1 MSTQSVNYDFILTL
15 QMAQKYLYQYV
26 VLVLMILGTIGCVF
40 SLIVF
45 TKTTFR
51 KNPCSLYMIA
61 YYIGNLTHIYT
72 IILPSML
79 VFGYNQSISVQS
91 IDACRF
97 IIYMAVVLNV
107 LCPSYLIFASIDR
120 ILITSSNATTR
131 QRSTVRLA
139 FISVISITLFW
150 FLCDTHVLVFTKIFE
165 VVTNYFVCSFQGGL
179 YLTVFIYYSTT
190 RALLIPFI
198 LAILGY
204 WAIRNIRQVGKHR
217 VHATGSNFETP
228 AQINQQQIQSKD
240 RQLIRIVLMDIVI
253 YILSSFPLAIVSIY
267 LQTIQY
273 DVKTQEQSQINSFIN
288 YICVCI
294 GYIPYCIGFYKNL
307 FTSKTF
313 RSEFMNIF
321 LRK

>member
-1 MSTQSVNYDFILTL
+1 MSTQSVNYDLINTL
-15 QMAQKYLYQYV
+15 QMAQKYLYQYFAFA
-26 VLVLMILGTIGCVF
+26 LMILGTIGCIF
-40 SLIVF
+40 SLLVF

-61 YYIGNLTHIYT
+61 YYIGNLTEIYT
-72 IILPSML
+72 VILPSVL
-79 VFGYNQSISVQS
+79 VFSYNQSISVQS
-91 IDACRF
+91 IHACRF
-97 IIYMAVVLNV
+97 IYYMAVVLNF

-131 QRSTVRLA
+131 RRSTVRRA
-139 FISVISITLFW
+139 SISVISITLFW
-150 FLCDTHVLVFTKIFE
+150 FLCEAHVLVFTKIFE
-165 VVTNYFVCSFQGGL
+165 VVTNYVVCFFQGGL

-190 RALLIPFI
+190 IALLIPFI

-204 WAIRNIRQVGKHR
+204 WAIKNIRQVGKHR
-217 VHATGSNFETP
+217 VHIVGSNVETS
-228 AQINQQQIQSKD
+228 AHINQQQIQSKD

-253 YILSSFPLAIVSIY
+253 YILSSFPLAIVSIW
-267 LQTIQY
+267 LQAIQY
-273 DVKTQEQSQINSFIN
+273 DVKTLEQSQINSFIN
-288 YICVCI
+288 NICVCI

-313 RSEFMNIF
+313 RNEFMNIF